1 DLLDGEWGGSE
12 SVNAMSVQYE
22 VPIHVHDEKGQ
33 ITHLGN
39 DYKKSPLHIGFIQE
53 THYVSLRKKN
63 QSV

>member
-1 DLLDGEWGGSE
+1 MLPFILDQEELAEDRIGDLLDGEWGGSE

-39 DYKKSPLHIGFIQE
+39 DYK
-53 THYVSLRKKN
+53 
-63 QSV
+63 